1 MKRQLFPGGFPLFF
15 VLLFVFIL
23 PLQAVAG
30 GIVKP
35 PSLSGAA
42 TPSALDTLEGLLVSL
57 ENVEKRIRVK
67 EEEYNKAIIAEYKE
81 AIHAELRILLDL
93 QKTYRQEFESI
104 ATGMDPQETTK
115 EALKPFRLDEE
126 LLEIV
131 RPLIEGLKQ
140 MTSRPRELET
150 LRKDI
155 AFYEGKIT
163 ELHTGLEKAYAF
175 YTEAKDPT
183 LREYLGAM
191 CMSLQ
196 EREKDARRQ
205 LQRAQFQLSQK
216 ITPKEPVLVSAQRS
230 FVNFI
235 KTRGRNLFLAIL
247 VFSGSFL
254 FLRFLYWK
262 WNERQKK
269 GVRPPLY
276 HRLLQ
281 LAFHSTTAL
290 ISISLALFLLYIFG
304 DWMLLSIAFL
314 MILGLAWSARNG
326 LAQFW
331 EQGKLILNVGSL
343 REGERV
349 IFMGVPWRVEKIGL
363 QGNFSNPLFEGS
375 NLMVPLKKLVGMQS
389 RPFSEEEPWFPSV
402 KGDILLLEDGW
413 TAEVITQTPE
423 QVVGLLE
430 GGVRKTWRTEE
441 FLKMGVLNLSRGNFA
456 IRFDF
461 ALDYSHKNEI
471 TEKIPRVL
479 EAHIKKR
486 IAETPSAGD
495 LDSLVVEY
503 RGIVDSA
510 LEILVLASFKSG
522 AAKNYLS
529 LERLINRSCMEMA
542 ELSGWQLP
550 YTKLSV
556 QKEAMQDDCLQNK
569 S

>member
-1 MKRQLFPGGFPLFF
+1 MQGRPFQKRLSFFFIFFLFF
-15 VLLFVFIL
+15 LSPFPI
-23 PLQAVAG
+23 VANEAFG
-30 GIVKP
+30 P
-35 PSLSGAA
+35 PSPWGSEP
-42 TPSALDTLEGLLVSL
+42 PSALETLEGLLVSL
-57 ENVEKRIRVK
+57 DNVEKRIQIK
-67 EEEYNKAIIAEYKE
+67 EQEYNKAIIEEYRE
-81 AIHAELRILLDL
+81 AIHAELRILLEM

-104 ATGMDPQETTK
+104 ATGMDPEETTK
-115 EALKPFRLDEE
+115 EALKPFRVDEE
-126 LLEIV
+126 LLEII

-155 AFYEGKIT
+155 AFYEGKIE
-163 ELHTGLEKAYAF
+163 ELQAGLEKAYAF
-175 YTEAKDPT
+175 YMEAKDP
-183 LREYLGAM
+183 LLQEYLRGLYL
-191 CMSLQ
+191 SIQ
-196 EREKDARRQ
+196 EREKDAQRQ
-205 LQRAQFQLSQK
+205 LQRSRFQLSQK
-216 ITPKEPVLVSAQRS
+216 ITPKEPVLVSAQKG

-247 VFSGSFL
+247 VFTGSFL

-290 ISISLALFLLYIFG
+290 ISVTLALFLLYIFG

-326 LAQFW
+326 LSQFW
-331 EQGKLILNVGSL
+331 EQGKLLLNIGTL

-349 IFMGVPWRVEKIGL
+349 IFMDVPWRVEKIGL
-363 QGNFSNPLFEGS
+363 QGSFNNPQLEGGT
-375 NLMVPLKKLVGMQS
+375 LMIPLKNIVGMQS
-389 RPFSEEEPWFPSV
+389 RPFSEDEPWFPSE

-413 TAEVITQTPE
+413 TAEVLIQTPE

-430 GGVRKTWRTEE
+430 GGVRKTWSTAE

-461 ALDYSHKNEI
+461 ALDYAHKDEI
-471 TEKIPRVL
+471 AEKIPEIL
-479 EAHIKKR
+479 KEHIQKR
-486 IAETPSAGD
+486 IDETPSAKD
-495 LDSLVVEY
+495 LTSLVVEFK
-503 RGIVDSA
+503 GLKDSA
-510 LEILVLASFKSG
+510 LHILVMAGFRSE

-529 LERLINRSCMEMA
+529 LERLINRACMEMA
-542 ELSGWQLP
+542 EHSGWSLP
-550 YTKLSV
+550 YTRLAMR
-556 QKEAMQDDCLQNK
+556 KEG
-569 S
+569 